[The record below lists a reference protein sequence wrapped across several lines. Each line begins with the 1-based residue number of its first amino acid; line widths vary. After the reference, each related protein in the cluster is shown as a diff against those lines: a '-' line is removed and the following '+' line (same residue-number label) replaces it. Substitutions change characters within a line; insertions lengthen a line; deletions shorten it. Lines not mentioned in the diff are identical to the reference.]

1 MSAYFFQEADG
12 PPLRIFEIPYLN
24 PFLQVYCDLVTTLE
38 DKCGEY
44 SLLEIWN
51 YDEDRIREL
60 TEKDIIDAVNTLTSS
75 PVFGYD
81 TDFTSYL
88 GNKKYNSTG
97 HVIGAN
103 SIRSVWL
110 ATFDPEEIK
119 KSGKSAGIELD
130 LADPFTMEWELQLI
144 DVLLNLADDIRDE
157 GHGYELYIH
166 VARSFADITTAG
178 IVVDGMRMVCGYA
191 LMFAYTMFML
201 GKWNLIE
208 HRSYLAMMGI
218 LAVGFGLIISLGLT
232 MFFGFPYTP
241 IHGILPF
248 LALGRVQYGVY
259 GRTSMGGQYFLIPIY
274 PQRPQ
279 L

>member
-1 MSAYFFQEADG
+1 MLAYFFLEADG
-12 PPLRIFEIPYLN
+12 PPLRIFEILHLN

-274 PQRPQ
+274 P
-279 L
+279 